1 MENMKIKIGGC
12 EISFES
18 TSPVQKS
25 QPVSAIGRL
34 ADLEKA
40 VESSYAD
47 CVKYMDALEVMSSEA
62 GFGEQVG
69 KIATTVKTKVI
80 EFLKKVI
87 EFCQYIGTKVVAG
100 IVARKSSYATD
111 IKALNDAIHN
121 RAKEDLKNI
130 NSQDENLQQEAKN
143 NMASIGKARTFL
155 NDCIKFAMHLD
166 KAMAAGYKPDSKLQM
181 AMANTTKALQTSPV
195 MLNEEDLGVAKSMLE
210 VMKDHI
216 SAAKQKSAPAG
227 TPQPPAPNA

>member
-18 TSPVQKS
+18 TTPVQKV
-25 QPVSAIGRL
+25 QPVSTL
-34 ADLEKA
+34 ANLEKA
-40 VESSYAD
+40 IESSYAD

-69 KIATTVKTKVI
+69 KIAATVKTKVV

-87 EFCQYIGTKVVAG
+87 EFCQYIGTKVVAS
-100 IVARKSSYATD
+100 IVARKSAYATD

-130 NSQDENLQQEAKN
+130 NSQDENLQKEAKD
-143 NMASIGKARTFL
+143 NMSAVGKARTFL
-155 NDCIKFAMHLD
+155 NDCIKVAMNLD
-166 KAMAAGYKPDSKLQM
+166 RAITAGYKPEQGKLQN
-181 AMANTTKALQTSPV
+181 AIANAIKALQNSPV
-195 MLNEEDLGVAKSMLE
+195 TLNEEELGVAKSMSE

-216 SAAKQKSAPAG
+216 NAAKQKPAPAG
-227 TPQPPAPNA
+227 TPQLAAPNA

>member
-25 QPVSAIGRL
+25 QPVSVL

-80 EFLKKVI
+80 EFLNKVI

-166 KAMAAGYKPDSKLQM
+166 KAIAAGYKPDSKLQM

-195 MLNEEDLGVAKSMLE
+195 TLNEEDLGVAKSMLE

-216 SAAKQKSAPAG
+216 NAAKQKPVPAG
-227 TPQPPAPNA
+227 TPQPPAPKA

>member
-25 QPVSAIGRL
+25 TQPVSVL

-87 EFCQYIGTKVVAG
+87 EFCQYIGTKVITG
-100 IVARKSSYATD
+100 IVARKSPYATD

-143 NMASIGKARTFL
+143 NMASVGKARTFL
-155 NDCIKFAMHLD
+155 NDCIKFAMQLD
-166 KAMAAGYKPDSKLQM
+166 KAIAAGYKPDSKLQM
-181 AMANTTKALQTSPV
+181 AMANTTKALQNSPV
-195 MLNEEDLGVAKSMLE
+195 TLNEEDLGVAKSMLE

-216 SAAKQKSAPAG
+216 NAAKQKPAPAG
-227 TPQPPAPNA
+227 TPQLPAPKA

>member
-195 MLNEEDLGVAKSMLE
+195 TLNEEDLGVAKSMLE

>member
-25 QPVSAIGRL
+25 VQPVSVL

-87 EFCQYIGTKVVAG
+87 EFCQYIGTKVLTS

-181 AMANTTKALQTSPV
+181 AMANTTKALQSSPV
-195 MLNEEDLGVAKSMLE
+195 TLNEEDLGTAKSMLE

-216 SAAKQKSAPAG
+216 NAAKQKPAPAG
-227 TPQPPAPNA
+227 TPQLPAPKA

>member
-25 QPVSAIGRL
+25 QPVSAL

-40 VESSYAD
+40 IESSYAD
-47 CVKYMDALEVMSSEA
+47 CVKYTDALEVMSSEA

-87 EFCQYIGTKVVAG
+87 EFCQYIGTKVVTS
-100 IVARKSSYATD
+100 IVARKSTYATD

-121 RAKEDLKNI
+121 RAKEDLKII
-130 NSQDENLQQEAKN
+130 NSQDENLQQ
-143 NMASIGKARTFL
+143 
-155 NDCIKFAMHLD
+155 
-166 KAMAAGYKPDSKLQM
+166 
-181 AMANTTKALQTSPV
+181 
-195 MLNEEDLGVAKSMLE
+195 
-210 VMKDHI
+210 
-216 SAAKQKSAPAG
+216 
-227 TPQPPAPNA
+227 PNGICLL

>member
-25 QPVSAIGRL
+25 QPVSAL

-40 VESSYAD
+40 IESSYAD

-87 EFCQYIGTKVVAG
+87 E
-100 IVARKSSYATD
+100 
-111 IKALNDAIHN
+111 
-121 RAKEDLKNI
+121 
-130 NSQDENLQQEAKN
+130 EAVHSN
-143 NMASIGKARTFL
+143 
-155 NDCIKFAMHLD
+155 
-166 KAMAAGYKPDSKLQM
+166 
-181 AMANTTKALQTSPV
+181 
-195 MLNEEDLGVAKSMLE
+195 
-210 VMKDHI
+210 
-216 SAAKQKSAPAG
+216 
-227 TPQPPAPNA
+227 

>member
-25 QPVSAIGRL
+25 AQPVSVL

-80 EFLKKVI
+80 EFLNKVI

-143 NMASIGKARTFL
+143 NMVSIGKARTFL

-181 AMANTTKALQTSPV
+181 AIANVTKALQSSPV
-195 MLNEEDLGVAKSMLE
+195 TLNEEDLGVAKSMLE

-216 SAAKQKSAPAG
+216 SAAKPAPAG
-227 TPQPPAPNA
+227 TPQLPALKA